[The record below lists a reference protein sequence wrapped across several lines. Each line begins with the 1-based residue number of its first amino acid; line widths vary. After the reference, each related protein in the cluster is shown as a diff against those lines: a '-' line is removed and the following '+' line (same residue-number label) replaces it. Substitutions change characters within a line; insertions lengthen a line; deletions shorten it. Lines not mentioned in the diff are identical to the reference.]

1 MSAGGSSE
9 ALQAP
14 RDPKRHVGPD
24 LWPSVDPDEVVLDV
38 LDDEVCIRLV
48 RNAERGVD
56 RPLQG
61 WPVYLARSDLVPVGR
76 KEEIEAEDVTW
87 LGLMP
92 LCESADLLPYRGGRQ
107 VGLGLDHAQ
116 ADRTAEV
123 GPGDLEGVL
132 GVRLAR
138 RELDLRVQMSV
149 RTIDVEPVS
158 YTHLTLPT
166 STLCRSRWS

>member
-9 ALQAP
+9 ALQAL

-24 LWPSVDPDEVVLDV
+24 LWPSIDPDEVVLDV

-48 RNAERGVD
+48 RNAEGGVD

-76 KEEIEAEDVTW
+76 KEEIEVEDVTW

-92 LCESADLLPYRGGRQ
+92 LCEGAEPAAEIVEVDVLGATAAAVEEPQVRSPLHRVVGDWQ
-107 VGLGLDHAQ
+107 VGGH
-116 ADRTAEV
+116 
-123 GPGDLEGVL
+123 DLEQSQVEEFDQLRAFALFAHGL
-132 GVRLAR
+132 RLH
-138 RELDLRVQMSV
+138 E
-149 RTIDVEPVS
+149 
-158 YTHLTLPT
+158 
-166 STLCRSRWS
+166 

>member
-9 ALQAP
+9 ALQAL

-24 LWPSVDPDEVVLDV
+24 LWPSIDPDEVVLDV

-61 WPVYLARSDLVPVGR
+61 WPVYVARSDLVPIGR
-76 KEEIEAEDVTW
+76 KEEIEVEDVTR

-92 LCESADLLPYRGGRQ
+92 LCEGPDLLPYRGGRQ
-107 VGLGLDHAQ
+107 VVLGLDHAQ
-116 ADRTAEV
+116 ADHTTEV
-123 GPGDLEGVL
+123 GAGCLL
-132 GVRLAR
+132 
-138 RELDLRVQMSV
+138 
-149 RTIDVEPVS
+149 
-158 YTHLTLPT
+158 Y
-166 STLCRSRWS
+166 